1 MIVRVVL
8 FAFDQAKDT
17 QPCLRSTR
25 RLQHCL
31 LSQFVTLG
39 TGQWDPER
47 RNSAVRRV
55 TVEESDTQRAVVIG
69 RPSGHTAREKCWS
82 KNYKPRPGSVRN

>member
-1 MIVRVVL
+1 VNP
-8 FAFDQAKDT
+8 ATA
-17 QPCLRSTR
+17 
-25 RLQHCL
+25 HCL
-31 LSQFVTLG
+31 LSRFVTLG
-39 TGQWDPER
+39 AGQWVIQNGA
-47 RNSAVRRV
+47 NSAVRRV